1 METYKIPP
9 SAHAA
14 NLAAL
19 DKPQTQAKPL
29 LTLNGYE
36 KADLHE
42 ILIFDRKMVGAN
54 DGFYGCQ
61 PGCLITFVAVKGFE
75 SWAAY
80 YMIGA
85 YSPEH
90 TAEYGQKL
98 IKKQAERLMQCEG
111 DLLDKYRN

>member
-1 METYKIPP
+1 METYKINQA
-9 SAHAA
+9 AHAA

-19 DKPQTQAKPL
+19 DRLQTQSKPL
-29 LTLNGYE
+29 LSASVYN
-36 KADLHE
+36 KAELHD
-42 ILIFDRKMVGAN
+42 ILLFDRKTVGAN
-54 DGFYGCQ
+54 EGFDGCQ

-90 TAEYGQKL
+90 TAEQGQKL
-98 IKKQAERLMQCEG
+98 TKEQVTRLIHCEG
-111 DLLDKYRN
+111 DILDKYRN